1 MNCRSLK
8 ILFSSFFLLFVLSG
22 CAVDQMGKKKKNKGF
37 KHDTPL
43 IKQDVKKL
51 GQIEIEKSAEMGPM
65 PVEGDVTKLQKRKQ
79 ISSVKEKNYLLIPDE
94 YMLLKQKVTFKF
106 QNLDYKEAMGLMAK
120 IGDVNILVGE
130 EVAGAITAELS
141 DVPWDKAFNA
151 LLDMKNFAAD
161 IDVGSNIIR
170 VHSPATLTSQE
181 SYKSARASAVRKK
194 VELENSVEPVVS
206 EIFRL
211 YYITPAEAKATITEL
226 FTSTGE
232 GSTYSP
238 IQVTEEKT
246 TRSVIVRGKEKDLD
260 VVDKVI
266 REIDVRTKQVLIE
279 AFIVEATS
287 SFERALGN
295 KLGGAYTR
303 KSLRAGGTIEG
314 STIGNPSGSEAALQ
328 TTTGSLADA
337 GTAAQD
343 TIFNTNVAGATSGI
357 GVLKKTGSA
366 VLKLQIEALEKEGLG
381 KTISNPKLFTLDN
394 QVASII
400 QGVQIPVPGSGDSPT
415 TFKDAALK
423 LTVTPSIIGD
433 GNVLLEVQVN
443 NDTPDRTDPTAVG
456 INRMEINTKLLI
468 ADGDIVVIGGIKK
481 NDISDASEQVP
492 GMNKLPIIGKMF
504 KGSQKSDKM
513 TELLVFI
520 APRIL

>member
-1 MNCRSLK
+1 MNSKSLK
-8 ILFSSFFLLFVLSG
+8 IIISLLFLSFVLSG
-22 CAVDQMGKKKKNKGF
+22 CAQTTAKGKKKKVF
-37 KHDTPL
+37 QHDTPL
-43 IKQDVKKL
+43 IKEDVKKL
-51 GQIEIEKSAEMGPM
+51 GKIEVEKSAEMGPK
-65 PVEGDVTKLQKRKQ
+65 PVEGDIKVLEKRKQ

-94 YMLLKQKVTFKF
+94 YTFLKQNVSFKF

-120 IGDVNILVGE
+120 IGEVNILVGE
-130 EVAGAITAELS
+130 EVAGAISAELS
-141 DVPWDKAFNA
+141 EVPWDKAFNA

-161 IDVGSNIIR
+161 IDVASNIIR

-194 VELENSVEPVVS
+194 VELENSVEPIVS

-226 FTSTGE
+226 FTSVGADT
-232 GSTYSP
+232 SYSP

-246 TRSVIVRGKEKDLD
+246 TRSIIVRGKAKDLD

-287 SFERALGN
+287 TFERALGN
-295 KLGGAYTR
+295 KLGAAYTR
-303 KSLRAGGTIEG
+303 NRERIGGTVGG
-314 STIGNPSGSEAALQ
+314 STVGSTDGSISSSTAPVSEA
-328 TTTGSLADA
+328 GSGGADSLYN
-337 GTAAQD
+337 
-343 TIFNTNVAGATSGI
+343 FNAVGATSGI
-357 GVLKKTGSA
+357 GVLKRTGSA

-394 QVASII
+394 QIATIT
-400 QGVQIPVPGSGDSPT
+400 QGVQIPVAGTDNTAP

-443 NDTPDRTDPTAVG
+443 NDTPDRTDPSAVG
-456 INRMEINTKLLI
+456 INKMEIATKLLV

-481 NDISDASEQVP
+481 NDITDAAEQVP
-492 GMNKLPIIGKMF
+492 GVSKLPVIGKMF
-504 KGSQKSDKM
+504 KGTQKSDRM
-513 TELLVFI
+513 NELLVFI

>member
-1 MNCRSLK
+1 MNCKSLK
-8 ILFSSFFLLFVLSG
+8 ILFSLVFLLFVLSG
-22 CAVDQMGKKKKNKGF
+22 CAEQMKKAKQKKVF

-51 GQIEIEKSAEMGPM
+51 GKMEVAKSAEMGPI
-65 PVEGDVTKLQKRKQ
+65 PVEGDYKKLEKRKQ

-194 VELENSVEPVVS
+194 VELESSVEPVVS

-226 FTSTGE
+226 FTSTGG
-232 GSTYSP
+232 GSTFSP

-246 TRSVIVRGKEKDLD
+246 TRSIIVRGKAKDLD

-266 REIDVRTKQVLIE
+266 REIDKRTKQVLIE

-295 KLGGAYTR
+295 KLGAAYTR

-314 STIGNPSGSEAALQ
+314 SSIGNPSGSEAALS
-328 TTTGSLADA
+328 TTTAALAGA
-337 GTAAQD
+337 GEAAQD

-357 GVLKKTGSA
+357 GILKKTGSA

-394 QVASII
+394 QVASIT

-456 INRMEINTKLLI
+456 INKMEITTKLLI
-468 ADGDIVVIGGIKK
+468 GDGDIVVIGGIKK
-481 NDISDASEQVP
+481 NDISNATEQVP
-492 GMNKLPIIGKMF
+492 GMHKIPLLGKMF
-504 KGSQKSDKM
+504 QGSSKTDKM